1 MKSIQYA
8 TYLLIFLHF
17 ARLALKRVH
26 IKKREP
32 WKPVEIDPSKY
43 RIKLVLYYKTPT
55 SGGRLALVQW
65 FRTHD
70 DCENAWKLAKSCYYD
85 LTNGILLL
93 IANEKLEDYTICIK
107 TDHPHVFALRHAL
120 ASAFPDA
127 PIEVVRLKS

>member
-17 ARLALKRVH
+17 ARLAVKRVH

-32 WKPVEIDPSKY
+32 WKPVKIDPSKY
-43 RIKLVLYYKTPT
+43 RVKQVLYYKTPT

-65 FRTHD
+65 FRTSD
-70 DCENAWKLAKSCYYD
+70 ECEKAWKLAKSSYDD
-85 LTNGILLL
+85 LTDGMLIL
-93 IANEKLEDYTICIK
+93 IANEKLEDYTTYIN
-107 TDHPHVFALRHAL
+107 TSHPHVFSLRHAL

-127 PIEVVRLKS
+127 PIESVRLKS

>member
-17 ARLALKRVH
+17 ARLAAKRVH

-32 WKPVEIDPSKY
+32 WKPIEIDPSKY

-55 SGGRLALVQW
+55 SGGRLAIVQW
-65 FRTHD
+65 FKTSGE
-70 DCENAWKLAKSCYYD
+70 CEDAWKIAKSSYYD
-85 LTNGILLL
+85 LTDGILLL
-93 IANEKLEDYTICIK
+93 IASEKLEDYTTCIE
-107 TDHPHVFALRHAL
+107 TDHLHVFPFWHAL
-120 ASAFPDA
+120 ASVFPDA

>member
-17 ARLALKRVH
+17 ARLAAKRVR

-32 WKPVEIDPSKY
+32 WKPFEIDTSKY
-43 RIKLVLYYKTPT
+43 KIKQVLYYNTPA

-65 FRTHD
+65 FKTTGE
-70 DCENAWKLAKSCYYD
+70 CEDAWNLVKSNYND
-85 LTNGILLL
+85 LIDGMLILL
-93 IANEKLEDYTICIK
+93 AREKLEDYTTYIE
-107 TDHPHVFALRHAL
+107 TDHPHVFSLRHAL

-127 PIEVVRLKS
+127 PIASVRLKS

>member
-17 ARLALKRVH
+17 VRLAVKRVR

-32 WKPVEIDPSKY
+32 WRPFKIDTSKY
-43 RIKLVLYYKTPT
+43 KIKLVLYYKTPT

-65 FRTHD
+65 FSTSGE
-70 DCENAWKLAKSCYYD
+70 CEDAWKLVKSSYHD
-85 LTNGILLL
+85 LIDGLLILL
-93 IANEKLEDYTICIK
+93 ANEKLEDYITWIN
-107 TDHPHVFALRHAL
+107 TDHKKVFSLRHAL

-127 PIEVVRLKS
+127 PIESVQLKT